1 MNIDLEKEEQIFIGE
16 LEAGGFAIEHI
27 PNEGRNYQ
35 ENEKRDI
42 TAFEEYLESDL
53 YKSLTAEATKK

>member
-1 MNIDLEKEEQIFIGE
+1 MNIDLKKEEQTFIDE
-16 LEAGGFAIEHI
+16 LEAGEFAIEHI
-27 PNEGRNYQ
+27 PNEGKNYQ

-53 YKSLTAEATKK
+53 YKSLDTEASRK

>member
-1 MNIDLEKEEQIFIGE
+1 MNIDLKKEEQTFIDE
-16 LEAGGFAIEHI
+16 LEAGKFTIEHI

-53 YKSLTAEATKK
+53 YKSLSA

>member
-1 MNIDLEKEEQIFIGE
+1 MNIDLKKEEQTFIDE
-16 LEAGGFAIEHI
+16 LEVGEFAIEHI
-27 PNEGRNYQ
+27 PNEGKNYQ

-53 YKSLTAEATKK
+53 YKSLSAEATRK